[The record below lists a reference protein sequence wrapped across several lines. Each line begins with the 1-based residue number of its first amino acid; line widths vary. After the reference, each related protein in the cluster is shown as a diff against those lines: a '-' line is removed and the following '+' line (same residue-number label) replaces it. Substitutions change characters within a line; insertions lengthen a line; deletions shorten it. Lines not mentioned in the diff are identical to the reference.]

1 MAWSC
6 LRADHVPT
14 DLAGF
19 VAAGSGPP
27 RGLASSSSSYN
38 TPAHVPWAGVDCGPQ
53 FAGGQSSRAEGPSP
67 LGLLSLRDRYIL
79 RRADA
84 LMDRAFEPGTFG
96 PMDFQ
101 SEEAMMQAAIAAS
114 LKEAPTESRGGDR
127 TDGTRSLEEAGI
139 KTPDTSRKSG
149 KKKRGGRN
157 P

>member
-1 MAWSC
+1 M
-6 LRADHVPT
+6 L
-14 DLAGF
+14 
-19 VAAGSGPP
+19 
-27 RGLASSSSSYN
+27 Y
-38 TPAHVPWAGVDCGPQ
+38 
-53 FAGGQSSRAEGPSP
+53 
-67 LGLLSLRDRYIL
+67 LLSLRDRYIL

-114 LKEAPTESRGGDR
+114 LKEAPTETSESRGGDR